1 MAQSGEG
8 GIVKI
13 YTEWTDELRIAL
25 ARPFPVSAV
34 KWKPGKL
41 TRDKTR
47 ALAMAY
53 MDARMPMIRLDRTVG
68 PGGWE
73 DAYRSV
79 QIGADCGVEC
89 ALTILGVTKC
99 GIGTPS
105 KMESLKGA
113 YSDALKRAAVK
124 FGIGRYLY
132 AVPSVWC
139 AYDGQ
144 KKQLVETPLLPAWA
158 VPGEADETDPES
170 LPDPEPED
178 PPTGPLANDAQRYE
192 IETRIRIMGKP
203 DMEIDDVNKAL
214 AKAECSALDEIS
226 AAEAE
231 GVIDRL
237 RAKHWINDEKHR
249 RRFWARA
256 KGDAGITG
264 KNAADTV
271 HEALQVEHI
280 DQYLDTLDK
289 TIEALILWVD
299 AGTNPGDGDE

>member
-1 MAQSGEG
+1 MAQPGEG

-73 DAYRSV
+73 DAYRAV
-79 QIGADCGVEC
+79 QVGADCGVEC

-99 GIGTPS
+99 GIGVPS
-105 KMESLKGA
+105 KVEKLKGA

-132 AVPSVWC
+132 AIPSVWC
-139 AYDGQ
+139 AYDEQ
-144 KKQLVETPLLPAWA
+144 KKQLAETPLLPAWA
-158 VPGEADETDPES
+158 VPGEADEIDPES
-170 LPDPEPED
+170 LPDAEPEE
-178 PPTGPLANDAQRYE
+178 PPTGPPANEAQRYE
-192 IETRIRIMGKP
+192 IKTRIEVMGKP
-203 DMEIDDVNKAL
+203 DMGIEDVNKVL
-214 AKAECSALDEIS
+214 AKAGFFPLDEIG
-226 AAEAE
+226 ATDAEEAI
-231 GVIDRL
+231 GRL
-237 RAKHWINDEKHR
+237 KDKHWINVEKTR
-249 RRFWARA
+249 RQFWARA
-256 KGDAGITG
+256 KGEAGITG
-264 KNAADTV
+264 PNAADIV
-271 HEALQVEHI
+271 HKALGVEHI

-299 AGTNPGDGDE
+299 AGTNPEDGDE